1 MVINWMGGF
10 YKMESAIL
18 SIITTMEESIRDLKK
33 NQQTQA
39 DTIDNIIKV
48 TKDLQDDVKK
58 TREGIK

>member
-1 MVINWMGGF
+1 
-10 YKMESAIL
+10 MERAIL

-48 TKDLQDDVKK
+48 TKSLQDDVKK

>member
-1 MVINWMGGF
+1 
-10 YKMESAIL
+10 MESAIL
-18 SIITTMEESIRDLKK
+18 SIITTMEESIRDLQK

-48 TKDLQDDVKK
+48 TKSLQDDVKK

>member
-1 MVINWMGGF
+1 MGGF

-18 SIITTMEESIRDLKK
+18 SIITTMEESIRDLQK

-48 TKDLQDDVKK
+48 TKSLQDDVKK

>member
-18 SIITTMEESIRDLKK
+18 SKITTMEESIRDLQK

-39 DTIDNIIKV
+39 DINDSIIKT
-48 TKDLQDDVKK
+48 TKSLQDDVN
-58 TREGIK
+58 TIREKL

>member
-1 MVINWMGGF
+1 
-10 YKMESAIL
+10 MESAIL
-18 SIITTMEESIRDLKK
+18 SIITTMEESIRDLRK

-48 TKDLQDDVKK
+48 TKSLQDDVKK